1 MKSLDAAIVTMRNSS
16 KRLPNKSIAKITDK
30 LTTADII
37 IQRAKLTGLPVILA
51 TSTDQSDDSLEVI
64 GKNQNI
70 SVFRGSLHNKI
81 KRWYDCFTEYNLENA
96 LLIDGD
102 DLCYDFEIGQRALS
116 ELKVVKSDIIWV
128 TPEIVTG
135 LFTLAITK
143 TAIQKLYDC
152 ASDDNLN
159 MDLFTHIFE
168 EAKLKI
174 QYITLK
180 EHEKN
185 KDIRLTLD
193 YEEDLEFF
201 KKLYNQISHEST
213 GKEIIGFLMKNPN
226 IATINYHREKDFLEN
241 KKIEVEDDR

>member
-16 KRLPNKSIAKITDK
+16 KRLPNKSMAKITAK
-30 LTTADII
+30 LTAADII

-116 ELKVVKSDIIWV
+116 ELKVVKPAYGCVNPHMVITGTLYIDAICPLAESIDIIRSRL
-128 TPEIVTG
+128 EISEIS
-135 LFTLAITK
+135 F
-143 TAIQKLYDC
+143 
-152 ASDDNLN
+152 SSP
-159 MDLFTHIFE
+159 
-168 EAKLKI
+168 
-174 QYITLK
+174 
-180 EHEKN
+180 
-185 KDIRLTLD
+185 
-193 YEEDLEFF
+193 F
-201 KKLYNQISHEST
+201 KKSHE
-213 GKEIIGFLMKNPN
+213 
-226 IATINYHREKDFLEN
+226 
-241 KKIEVEDDR
+241 